1 MTATLCSDVIFH
13 FGLPPSFSA
22 LFNLKPSPKE
32 CLFLICKT
40 VNLERNFPLA
50 SEASVRLSQEIRLA
64 KCSRCRALKVIHGY
78 GSSGKGGAIKAA
90 CLKLCAE
97 RKRSGMIRHFVK
109 LLLWQSIAICHFSF
123 GLTDCFIRNRPVITR
138 NTLFRCNARKNI
150 AQIYINIGSKSA
162 SPLCLHI
169 SFRF

>member
-1 MTATLCSDVIFH
+1 M
-13 FGLPPSFSA
+13 
-22 LFNLKPSPKE
+22 
-32 CLFLICKT
+32 ICKT

-97 RKRSGMIRHFVK
+97 RKRSGMIRHFVRGEAFTPFTEDGRKAIEICPK
-109 LLLWQSIAICHFSF
+109 LK
-123 GLTDCFIRNRPVITR
+123 TDIDYGRQNDGVTII
-138 NTLFRCNARKNI
+138 LF
-150 AQIYINIGSKSA
+150 
-162 SPLCLHI
+162 
-169 SFRF
+169 

>member
-1 MTATLCSDVIFH
+1 MTATLYSDVIFH
-13 FGLPPSFSA
+13 FGLPTSFSA

-109 LLLWQSIAICHFSF
+109 GEDFTPFTEDGRKAIEICPQ
-123 GLTDCFIRNRPVITR
+123 LKTDIDYGRQNDGVTII
-138 NTLFRCNARKNI
+138 LF
-150 AQIYINIGSKSA
+150 
-162 SPLCLHI
+162 
-169 SFRF
+169 

>member
-1 MTATLCSDVIFH
+1 MRNFDNIIRNTVLEFSCR
-13 FGLPPSFSA
+13 SFSA

-109 LLLWQSIAICHFSF
+109 GEDFTPFTEDGRKAIEICPQ
-123 GLTDCFIRNRPVITR
+123 LKTDIDYGRQNDGVTII
-138 NTLFRCNARKNI
+138 LF
-150 AQIYINIGSKSA
+150 
-162 SPLCLHI
+162 
-169 SFRF
+169 

>member
-1 MTATLCSDVIFH
+1 M
-13 FGLPPSFSA
+13 
-22 LFNLKPSPKE
+22 
-32 CLFLICKT
+32 ICKT

-78 GSSGKGGAIKAA
+78 GKAA

-109 LLLWQSIAICHFSF
+109 GEDFTPFTEDGRKAIEICPQ
-123 GLTDCFIRNRPVITR
+123 LKTDIDYGRQNDGVTII
-138 NTLFRCNARKNI
+138 LF
-150 AQIYINIGSKSA
+150 
-162 SPLCLHI
+162 
-169 SFRF
+169 

>member
-109 LLLWQSIAICHFSF
+109 GEDFTPFYRRRTKSHRDLSAAENGHRLRF
-123 GLTDCFIRNRPVITR
+123 GRTM
-138 NTLFRCNARKNI
+138 
-150 AQIYINIGSKSA
+150 G
-162 SPLCLHI
+162 
-169 SFRF
+169 

>member
-1 MTATLCSDVIFH
+1 MTATLYSDVIFH

-50 SEASVRLSQEIRLA
+50 SEASVRLSQEIHLA

-109 LLLWQSIAICHFSF
+109 GEDFTPFTEDGRKAIEICPQ
-123 GLTDCFIRNRPVITR
+123 LKTDIDYGRQNDGVTII
-138 NTLFRCNARKNI
+138 LF
-150 AQIYINIGSKSA
+150 
-162 SPLCLHI
+162 
-169 SFRF
+169 

>member
-1 MTATLCSDVIFH
+1 M
-13 FGLPPSFSA
+13 
-22 LFNLKPSPKE
+22 
-32 CLFLICKT
+32 ICKT

-90 CLKLCAE
+90 CLKLCVE

-109 LLLWQSIAICHFSF
+109 GEDFTPFTEDGQKAIEICPQ
-123 GLTDCFIRNRPVITR
+123 LKTDIDYGRQNDGVTII
-138 NTLFRCNARKNI
+138 LF
-150 AQIYINIGSKSA
+150 
-162 SPLCLHI
+162 
-169 SFRF
+169 